1 MQPSANALY
10 YGDCLD
16 WMGQWDDQSV
26 DLIYLDPPFNSQ
38 SSYNILFGKTPGG
51 AQFRAFDDTW
61 HWDHEA
67 ADRLA
72 AYRAA
77 IARPAHAA
85 IVGLETVLGPSGMLS
100 YLTYMAERLE
110 HCHRLLKPTGSIYLH
125 CDPTA
130 SHYLKII
137 LDSIWG
143 GVILGMKLYGTTII
157 SMLREHMPLA
167 AIMTKSYSMQG
178 RRARHSIRN
187 EKNETSRVA
196 N

>member
-1 MQPSANALY
+1 MRPAANALY

-38 SSYNILFGKTPGG
+38 SSYNILFGRTPGG

-67 ADRLA
+67 ADRLG

-77 IARPAHAA
+77 IGRPAHAA
-85 IVGLETVLGPSGMLS
+85 IVGLETMLGPSGMLS

-110 HCHRLLKPTGSIYLH
+110 HCHRLLKPSGSIYLH

-130 SHYLKII
+130 SHYLKIV

-143 GVILGMKLYGTTII
+143 GQILGMKLYGTITT
-157 SMLREHMPLA
+157 STLLA
-167 AIMTKSYSMQG
+167 HARLDAIMTRYYFTQG
-178 RRARHSIRN
+178 LRAPHSIRN
-187 EKNETSRVA
+187 GKNETSQAA